1 MKIGLYFGSFNP
13 IHAGHLI
20 IAQTLFQ
27 RGGLDQVW
35 FVVSPQNQAVL
46 RPVRLGLRLAGKAE
60 VLSGVEPGEK
70 VVVEGV
76 KKIFPGAPLKLS
88 GPESAAP
95 YQQ

>member
-1 MKIGLYFGSFNP
+1 
-13 IHAGHLI
+13 
-20 IAQTLFQ
+20 
-27 RGGLDQVW
+27 
-35 FVVSPQNQAVL
+35 VL
-46 RPVRLGLRLAGKAE
+46 RPVRLGLRLPGKAE